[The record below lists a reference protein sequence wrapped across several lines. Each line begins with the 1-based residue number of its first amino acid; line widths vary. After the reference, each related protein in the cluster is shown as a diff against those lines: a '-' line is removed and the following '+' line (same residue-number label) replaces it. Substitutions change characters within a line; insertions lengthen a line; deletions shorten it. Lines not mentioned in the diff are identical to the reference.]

1 MIGIRAA
8 LAIAAKDLR
17 IEARHRTALLT
28 AGAFV
33 VLVQL
38 VFVFA
43 RDTASVG
50 LMALAPSVLWV
61 TLALSSLLV
70 LNRAFLLERENAALE
85 AILLAP
91 VPRGALFWGK
101 WLANTI
107 LVLVVIAIA
116 FPIWVVFFN
125 VEPSSALLGVLGAAA
140 LAAAGFTAAGTLFA
154 AITARTRYA
163 ELLLPVLLLPFLIPP
178 VYAGAQ
184 VTVRLLGHRPFAEL
198 WPWLRILTLYD
209 MVFLLLATLLFSA
222 VVDE

>member
-1 MIGIRAA
+1 VSAVRAA

-43 RDTASVG
+43 RDTATVG
-50 LMALAPSVLWV
+50 LADLAPSVLWV
-61 TLALSSLLV
+61 TLALSSLLI
-70 LNRAFLLERENAALE
+70 LNRAFLLEREHSAME

-91 VPRGALFWGK
+91 VARGALFWGK
-101 WLANTI
+101 WLANTT
-107 LVLVVIAIA
+107 LVLVVIGIA
-116 FPIWVVFFN
+116 FPIWIVFFN
-125 VEPSSALLGVLGAAA
+125 VEPSTALLGILGSAA

-184 VTVRLLGHRPFAEL
+184 VTVRLLGHRPFEEL

-209 MVFLLLATLLFSA
+209 VAFLVLATLLFSA